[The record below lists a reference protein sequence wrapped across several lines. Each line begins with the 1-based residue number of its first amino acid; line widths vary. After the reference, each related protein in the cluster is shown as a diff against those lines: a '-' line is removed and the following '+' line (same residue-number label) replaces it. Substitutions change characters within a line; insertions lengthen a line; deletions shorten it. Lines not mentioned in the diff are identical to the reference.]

1 MASVA
6 QYASQTTQQLD
17 FSMRAIVQPQQ
28 ATESSH
34 PTDLSLEAIVVIS
47 KGMPWRG
54 TVRAKLCML
63 TCWAKRPV
71 IKLDLLGEQNLY
83 V

>member
-1 MASVA
+1 M
-6 QYASQTTQQLD
+6 QTHVSTC
-17 FSMRAIVQPQQ
+17 AIV
-28 ATESSH
+28 ATTVGAKSSH
-34 PTDLSLEAIVVIS
+34 PTDLSLLAIVVIS
-47 KGMPWRG
+47 TGMPWRG
-54 TVRAKLCML
+54 TVRAKLCIL